1 MLFKFLKIFTPL
13 QWIKFIL
20 VIIVAITALNFSRD
34 ITSYI
39 SGKLGMETKENL
51 KERTIKQAE
60 IINDLNSAN
69 KNLAETINL
78 IGDSGKITQ
87 DAVVIAIKEE
97 VKIKDTLNNIKES
110 KVIKINKVKQE
121 YEHAVETPQNKVEK
135 EKEISKVQINALWE
149 MYCNDINHAEQCK
162 KLIT

>member
-121 YEHAVETPQNKVEK
+121 YEHAVETPQNKVEQ

-149 MYCNDINHAEQCK
+149 MYCSDTNHAEQCK

>member
-60 IINDLNSAN
+60 IINDLSSAN
-69 KNLAETINL
+69 KNLAESINL
-78 IGDSGKITQ
+78 IGDSSKITQ
-87 DAVVIAIKEE
+87 NAVVIAIKEE
-97 VKIKDTLNNIKES
+97 VKINDTLGKLKES
-110 KVIKINKVKQE
+110 KTIKINKVKQE
-121 YEHAVETPQNKVEK
+121 YENVVETPQNKVELN
-135 EKEISKVQINALWE
+135 KEISKIQINVLWE
-149 MYCNDINHAEQCK
+149 MYCSDISHAEQCK